1 MTKWA
6 TPILPGSEEVVRPN
20 GRLGIPIIS
29 KQNGCIQI
37 LPCDKAKAL
46 DLGYELVSDAR
57 KYVHI
62 RAKAVEE

>member
-1 MTKWA
+1 MTKWLSQ
-6 TPILPGSEEVVRPN
+6 ILPGSEDVVRPN
-20 GRLGIPIIS
+20 GRRGIPIIS
-29 KQNGCIQI
+29 KQNGSIQI

-62 RAKAVEE
+62 RAKEVAK